1 MRWAPWADVGQEATG
16 LILQTLFDIRA
27 AVFEMHDA
35 LFGDEGS
42 DDDDE
47 EEE

>member
-1 MRWAPWADVGQEATG
+1 MEDDEATR

-35 LFGDEGS
+35 LLGDEGS

-47 EEE
+47 EDR